1 MVWIFR
7 SIGCD
12 GKCFQAHVDASH
24 RSSSGKR
31 LHLQIST
38 AQGDK
43 VFPAGILAD
52 CGREN
57 APLYLFADSTLYK
70 AELREL
76 YSTIKHFDVLPNALA
91 FVASPMVALAL
102 EPWIAGFLALL
113 HTPEEVLIGS
123 V

>member
-1 MVWIFR
+1 MCGMKDV
-7 SIGCD
+7 
-12 GKCFQAHVDASH
+12 
-24 RSSSGKR
+24 SGKR
-31 LHLQIST
+31 SDGICVCPNCGAKISCFCDDN
-38 AQGDK
+38 ADLISDDNK